1 MSNTIR
7 VCALVLDPYDI
18 SPGQRFRI
26 EQWEPY
32 LKERG
37 IVVDYF
43 PFADERLREIIY
55 LPNRFAAK
63 AGEML
68 KANIRRLGHIMK
80 ASDYDAVYLY
90 RAASRVGPAWL
101 ERLLHRKSVPVIY
114 DFDDAIF
121 LTNTSK
127 ANKLF
132 GWTKFP
138 KKTDEICRLSTCVT
152 VGNFYLAEYARKHN
166 DNVYIIPTSI
176 DTNLYQ
182 PRPRAEMSETPPGK
196 RTVIGWTGSSTSQYH
211 LEEFEAVLA
220 ELVKQRDVEI
230 RVISDREPIFK
241 EVPFEWRAW
250 SSEKEIEET
259 SQIDIGIMPIPDDE
273 WTRGKCAAKA
283 LQYMALGIPAVCSD
297 VGANREVIK
306 HGENGFLAKTTDDWL
321 DSLKTLI
328 DDASLRAEF
337 GKEARKTVVENYSMN
352 KCAQLFS
359 QVITETIENNSRRFA
374 KFQGR

>member
-1 MSNTIR
+1 MSNIIR

-32 LKERG
+32 LQRDG
-37 IVVDYF
+37 ITIDYF
-43 PFADERLREIIY
+43 PFTDEKLREIIY
-55 LPNRFAAK
+55 QPNRFVAK
-63 AGEML
+63 MSEMI
-68 KANIRRLGHIMK
+68 KANFRRLSHIMK

-101 ERLLHRKSVPVIY
+101 ERFLHRQSVPVIF

-127 ANKLF
+127 ANRYF

-138 KKTDEICRLSTCVT
+138 KKTDEICRLSASVT
-152 VGNFYLAEYARKHN
+152 VGNSYLAEYARKYN

-176 DTNLYQ
+176 DTILYQ
-182 PRPRAEMSETPPGK
+182 PPAVCKGATGK
-196 RTVIGWTGSSTSQYH
+196 RAVIGWTGSSTSQYH
-211 LEEFEAVLA
+211 LEEFEPVLA
-220 ELVKQRDVEI
+220 ELLKQRDVEI
-230 RVISDREPIFK
+230 RVISDREPAFK
-241 EVPFEWRAW
+241 EVPFVWRAW

-259 SQIDIGIMPIPDDE
+259 SQIDIGIMPLPDDD

-297 VGANREVIK
+297 VGANRDVIRQ
-306 HGENGFLAKTTDDWL
+306 GENGFLAANQEDWL
-321 DSLKTLI
+321 NYLKTLI
-328 DDASLRAEF
+328 DNPLLRAEF
-337 GKEARKTVVENYSMN
+337 GGEARKTVVENYSMN

-359 QVITETIENNSRRFA
+359 QVVIETIENNPKGAARTR
-374 KFQGR
+374 KR